1 MVESS
6 SKLLEVLASRGSTS
20 VLYHACDKKG
30 ESSFFSLDTILT
42 MTMTT
47 PTASKSHS
55 SSSSSSTTTTPKQ
68 NKKNMQSI
76 TIHAST
82 ERRHKALLGQLEHHS
97 NRRRILVEEEQ
108 QRRRNLQQQQQQQD
122 EASSYHPATWRRSL
136 QSNDDNDNN
145 NKNIDPWI
153 TSVELS
159 NCHLVL
165 YSGDI
170 ALGSNQQRFRVDFD
184 TASSDLWVAGTDCTK
199 CPNQHPTWR
208 LFTATASTT
217 YQTATDSN
225 NNAERSNDF
234 NVQYDD
240 GEMVRVVLT
249 DYYDYDYYCY
259 CGL

>member
-1 MVESS
+1 
-6 SKLLEVLASRGSTS
+6 
-20 VLYHACDKKG
+20 
-30 ESSFFSLDTILT
+30 
-42 MTMTT
+42 
-47 PTASKSHS
+47 
-55 SSSSSSTTTTPKQ
+55 
-68 NKKNMQSI
+68 MQSI

-82 ERRHKALLGQLEHHS
+82 ERRHKALLGQLQHHS

-108 QRRRNLQQQQQQQD
+108 QKRRNLQQQQQKQQQQQQKQD
-122 EASSYHPATWRRSL
+122 KASSYHPATWRRSL
-136 QSNDDNDNN
+136 QSNDDTTNNENDNK
-145 NKNIDPWI
+145 NKNNDPWI

-208 LFTATASTT
+208 LFNATASTT